1 MNFSDWLQDQILRSG
16 HNRKEIA
23 QLMNRFP
30 KRRLD
35 KICNGACPSSYEV
48 IQLSKALGIDPDE
61 MEDVIAGKESNLE
74 PVNIHP
80 VADLKEAN
88 DKAEKPGVKAKSAKI
103 KNSTVR
109 LHDIKKPDVL
119 ICHNCDEE
127 SDDCCFCHP
136 EDDEIKFL
144 FGLPGTGGKSPDEL
158 AVLLCLKCRTIMD
171 KKPNIEAPR
180 VEKLEHSILW
190 AKAIIKKLI
199 SQK

>member
-1 MNFSDWLQDQILRSG
+1 MNFPDWLQDQILRSG
-16 HNRKEIA
+16 HTRKEIA
-23 QLMNRFP
+23 KIAGLP
-30 KRRLD
+30 KNQVD
-35 KICNGACPSSYEV
+35 MICNGIEPTPYHMHK
-48 IQLSKALGIDPDE
+48 LSRALNIDVQE
-61 MEDVIAGKESNLE
+61 MIDIVDGKESNLE
-74 PVNIHP
+74 PVNVHP
-80 VADLKEAN
+80 VADLKESS
-88 DKAEKPGVKAKSAKI
+88 DQIEKPGAKAKSTKI
-103 KNSTVR
+103 KNSAVR

-180 VEKLEHSILW
+180 VEKLEHSMLW
-190 AKAIIKKLI
+190 AKAVIKRLV

>member
-16 HNRKEIA
+16 NTRKEVARLAGMPKNQMDNICRGELPSNYQINGIA
-23 QLMNRFP
+23 RALN
-30 KRRLD
+30 
-35 KICNGACPSSYEV
+35 IYEDEV
-48 IQLSKALGIDPDE
+48 VDALE
-61 MEDVIAGKESNLE
+61 EKESTLE
-74 PVNIHP
+74 PVNSHP
-80 VADLKEAN
+80 VADLKEVN
-88 DKAEKPGVKAKSAKI
+88 EQTEKPGAKAKSSKI
-103 KNSTVR
+103 KNSAVR

-136 EDDEIKFL
+136 EDDEIKIL

-180 VEKLEHSILW
+180 VEKLEHSMLW
-190 AKAIIKKLI
+190 AKAVIKRLV

>member
-16 HNRKEIA
+16 NTRKEIA
-23 QLMNRFP
+23 QLMDRFP

-35 KICNGACPSSYEV
+35 EICKGMCPSSYEV
-48 IQLSKALGIDPDE
+48 VQLSKVLNTSVDE
-61 MEDVIAGKESNLE
+61 MEDLISGKELNLE
-74 PVNIHP
+74 PVNSHP
-80 VADLKEAN
+80 IADLKEAN
-88 DKAEKPGVKAKSAKI
+88 DQIEKPGAKEKSAKI
-103 KNSTVR
+103 KNSAVR

-127 SDDCCFCHP
+127 SEDCCFCHP

-158 AVLLCLKCRTIMD
+158 AVLLCMKCRTIMD
-171 KKPNIEAPR
+171 KKPNTEAPR
-180 VEKLEHSILW
+180 VEKLEHSMLW
-190 AKAIIKKLI
+190 AKAIIKKLV